1 MGELNPNRRS
11 ISSLEAQKILKKN
24 GVELSEKKTEE
35 VLDLMYFFA
44 KLIVDQYFKNE
55 DSRLV
60 HQGKHGRT
68 SR

>member
-1 MGELNPNRRS
+1 MRKENANRRS
-11 ISSLEAQKILKKN
+11 ISILEAQKILRKN
-24 GVELSEKKTEE
+24 GVELSEKNTEE

-68 SR
+68 G